1 MNVIELWVFISISR
15 LCLDLETKSGL
26 DYRAEVRTAGTV
38 LHVERVESGVSL
50 MDRLARLFREPTD
63 DDHVVADRPAT
74 TENGPATTDDASGS
88 GDDSSDP
95 TGEDTHA
102 VTDDDAEPTAA
113 HESVEGGVDA
123 VAVVVQA
130 PPAGVRRF
138 ELTVRAT
145 VPVAA
150 VEPALLT
157 RHFETFDEG
166 TGVVCAR
173 AVDVDGNGRDVEA
186 APLFVV
192 RFAAPADP
200 DTRPGA
206 PTRRPSRLIPT
217 RAPRR
222 SRRWHSARRRFG

>member
-1 MNVIELWVFISISR
+1 M
-15 LCLDLETKSGL
+15 
-26 DYRAEVRTAGTV
+26 VRPAGTV

-50 MDRLARLFREPTD
+50 VDRLARLFREPTD
-63 DDHVVADRPAT
+63 DSVAT
-74 TENGPATTDDASGS
+74 GGPATTDDASGS
-88 GDDSSDP
+88 GDDSSDR
-95 TGEDTHA
+95 TDEDTHA
-102 VTDDDAEPTAA
+102 ITDDDEEPTAA
-113 HESVEGGVDA
+113 HESVESGVDA

-145 VPVAA
+145 VPVAG
-150 VEPALLT
+150 VDPELLT

-166 TGVVCAR
+166 TGVVRAR

-200 DTRPGA
+200 DTVSLDGSIDGHDEEPV
-206 PTRRPSRLIPT
+206 PWSQVRLTPVE
-217 RAPRR
+217 
-222 SRRWHSARRRFG
+222 